1 MLRTKH
7 EKSPSIIRLELY
19 ICHLDVY
26 KGLLEIIRAAGGR
39 LELEIPSLGYWS
51 GLSWMRLRIG
61 AVQLG
66 ECYTL
71 VSLAGDAERETGA
84 EQLYRLTVKA
94 LQVTGQLRETPMET
108 PSCPRAAA

>member
-1 MLRTKH
+1 MAILVMIHITPLRRA
-7 EKSPSIIRLELY
+7 PRLYHPNIPL
-19 ICHLDVY
+19 
-26 KGLLEIIRAAGGR
+26 IRAAGGR

-51 GLSWMRLRIG
+51 GLISWMRLRIG

-84 EQLYRLTVKA
+84 EQLY
-94 LQVTGQLRETPMET
+94 TGLL
-108 PSCPRAAA
+108 